1 MDFTAVELIELKR
14 DGRQLPSDGIEWLIA
29 AYTDD
34 TVPDYQMAAMAM
46 AIFFNGMNAEEL
58 AAWTKAMLHSGE
70 VMDFSDIPARK
81 VDKHSTGGVGD
92 KISIPLAPLVAACG
106 VAVPMM
112 SGRGL
117 GHTGGTLDK
126 LESIAGFTTELNT
139 ERFKEILTKHGLVLA
154 GQSRTLAPAD
164 QKLYSLRDVSGT
176 VPSIPLIASS
186 IMSKKLAEGLD
197 GLLLDVKTGAG
208 ALMKEM
214 GQSRELART
223 MVGIGE
229 SYGVNTIAFITS
241 MEQPL
246 GVEVGNANEIKE
258 SIEVLRGEGPHDVTE
273 ITMAF
278 GEAMLKLGHIEGGR
292 ERLDRA
298 IESGDALE
306 KFIEVTIAHGGDPK
320 MIEDPLLL
328 PRAQQEGVVAA
339 PYDGYVSQCDALT
352 IGSAGVRLG
361 AGRAKMDDTIDP
373 GVGISVMAK
382 LGDRVS
388 AGDPLAVVRYSDDAR
403 WAEQRQRLASAWV
416 ISDEF
421 EGPPPL
427 IIERIDATPF

>member
-1 MDFTAVELIELKR
+1 LCEATVSRIDAKTLWAAVGCLV
-14 DGRQLPSDGIEWLIA
+14 GRRW
-29 AYTDD
+29 
-34 TVPDYQMAAMAM
+34 
-46 AIFFNGMNAEEL
+46 
-58 AAWTKAMLHSGE
+58 
-70 VMDFSDIPARK
+70 
-81 VDKHSTGGVGD
+81 
-92 KISIPLAPLVAACG
+92 
-106 VAVPMM
+106 
-112 SGRGL
+112 
-117 GHTGGTLDK
+117 
-126 LESIAGFTTELNT
+126 GFV
-139 ERFKEILTKHGLVLA
+139 R
-154 GQSRTLAPAD
+154 
-164 QKLYSLRDVSGT
+164 
-176 VPSIPLIASS
+176 
-186 IMSKKLAEGLD
+186 
-197 GLLLDVKTGAG
+197 
-208 ALMKEM
+208 
-214 GQSRELART
+214 
-223 MVGIGE
+223 
-229 SYGVNTIAFITS
+229 
-241 MEQPL
+241 QPL

-273 ITMAF
+273 LTMAF

-403 WAEQRQRLASAWV
+403 WAEQRQQLASAWSGEPDSRLPFRSLSSGV
-416 ISDEF
+416 GTPTATSQDSARFRTGIPTPGSCSRR
-421 EGPPPL
+421 GPSSRL
-427 IIERIDATPF
+427 LAG